1 MEITLQAELR
11 SGTGKGFARKMRAAG
26 KVPGVLYGGG
36 MDSTP
41 IAIERRALANAFT
54 GGAAKLVDLAI
65 DGQVYLTLAREMQ
78 RHPLRGDITHI
89 DFLKIDRDQS
99 IEIDV
104 PIHVSG
110 DSHGVREGGVV
121 EHHLW
126 SVRVSCLPGNVP
138 ERIDIDITPL
148 GLHEHF
154 RVGDLV
160 APSNVTIVTEADEAI
175 LTIAVPQV
183 LKVEAELEQP
193 EVVAEGEAPAEGA
206 PAAPAE
212 GAPPAGEQPAS
223 P

>member
-11 SGTGKGFARKMRAAG
+11 SGTGKGFARKMRVAG
-26 KVPGVLYGGG
+26 KVPGVLYGDGLN
-36 MDSTP
+36 STP
-41 IAIERRALANAFT
+41 IAIERRALAHAFA
-54 GGAAKLVDLAI
+54 GGAAKLVDLSV
-65 DGQVYLTLAREMQ
+65 DGQVYLTLARELQ
-78 RHPLRGDITHI
+78 RDPLRGDITHI
-89 DFLKIDRDQS
+89 DFLKVDRDQKL
-99 IEIDV
+99 EIDV
-104 PIHVSG
+104 PVHVSG

-138 ERIDIDITPL
+138 ERLDIDITPL

-160 APSNVTIVTEADEAI
+160 APAGVTIVTDPEEAI

-183 LKVEAELEQP
+183 LKVEAELDQP
-193 EVVAEGEAPAEGA
+193 EVVAEGVPPVEGA
-206 PAAPAE
+206 PAPAE